1 MNYYNNDLLEK
12 ELKDFIEDK
21 EVTVYYSGGGNWH
34 FFYKG
39 FLINSDNYEI
49 EHKLEKYNLDTKC
62 YFGYWNG
69 EKQFG
74 FHQTFKEGIELLEML
89 EIKEL
94 EIF

>member
-1 MNYYNNDLLEK
+1 MNYYNNDILEK
-12 ELKDFIEDK
+12 EIKDFIEDK
-21 EVTVYYSGGGNWH
+21 GVTVHYSGGGNWH
-34 FFYKG
+34 YFYKG

-49 EHKLEKYNLDTKC
+49 EHKLEKYKLDTQC

-74 FHQTFKEGIELLEML
+74 FHQTFQEGVELLEML
-89 EIKEL
+89 DIKEL